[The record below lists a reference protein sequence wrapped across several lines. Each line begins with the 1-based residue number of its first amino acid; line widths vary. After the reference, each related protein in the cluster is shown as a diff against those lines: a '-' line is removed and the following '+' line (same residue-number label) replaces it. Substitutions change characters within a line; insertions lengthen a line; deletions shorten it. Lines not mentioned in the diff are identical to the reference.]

1 MALSASMGGLIERSE
16 VVTMVPTHLGSIVI
30 TLGFMAL
37 LLAII
42 GMCTDPFGAVI
53 LVAATVAPVAYEN
66 GIHPIHF
73 WMIVLVAFEF
83 GYVTPPVALNHLLT
97 RLSVGDEEV
106 AAADA
111 EAKSKYTNFDYRYE
125 RWLLPIIVLFSS
137 LLLVTF
143 VPYFLNMFEWYAV
156 K

>member
-1 MALSASMGGLIERSE
+1 M
-16 VVTMVPTHLGSIVI
+16 T
-30 TLGFMAL
+30 
-37 LLAII
+37 
-42 GMCTDPFGAVI
+42 TDPFGAVI
-53 LVAATVAPVAYEN
+53 LVAATIAPVAFEN

-97 RLSVGDEEV
+97 RLSVGDAEV

-111 EAKSKYTNFDYRYE
+111 EAKAKYTSFYYRYE
-125 RWLLPIIVLFSS
+125 RWILPIVVLFSA
-137 LLLVTF
+137 LVIVTYA
-143 VPYFLNMFEWYAV
+143 PYMFNLFDWYAS

>member
-1 MALSASMGGLIERSE
+1 M
-16 VVTMVPTHLGSIVI
+16 T
-30 TLGFMAL
+30 
-37 LLAII
+37 
-42 GMCTDPFGAVI
+42 TDPFGAVI
-53 LVAATVAPVAYEN
+53 LVAATIAPVAFTN

-97 RLSVGDEEV
+97 RLSVGDAEV

-111 EAKSKYTNFDYRYE
+111 EAKEKYTSFYYRYE
-125 RWLLPIIVLFSS
+125 RWILPIVVLFSA
-137 LLLVTF
+137 LLIVTY
-143 VPYFLNMFEWYAV
+143 VPYLFNMFDWYNA

>member
-1 MALSASMGGLIERSE
+1 MALSASVGGLIERSE
-16 VVTMVPTHLGSIVI
+16 IVTMVPTHLGSILV

-37 LLAII
+37 LLAMI
-42 GMCTDPFGAVI
+42 GMTTDPFGAVI
-53 LVAATVAPVAYEN
+53 LVAATIAPVAFDN

-73 WMIVLVAFEF
+73 WMILLVAFEF

-97 RLSVGDEEV
+97 RLSVGDAEV

-111 EAKSKYTNFDYRYE
+111 EAKAKYTSFYYRYE
-125 RWLLPIIVLFSS
+125 RWILPIVVLFSA
-137 LLLVTF
+137 LMIVTYA
-143 VPYFLNMFEWYAV
+143 PYLFNLFDWYSA